1 MLRLN
6 GIKSLTDEARSNV
19 LQAAGYTTR
28 RYVKLLRLLVE
39 APFPVCSARSSRRQ
53 EGVLLQGHPRPWP
66 VAKLRTFGDPAPKV
80 QGTYAVRGVP
90 GYSLAF
96 SHIRSASILP
106 PPAAPLLGR
115 SVIKSRV
122 SGKASH
128 TAFAASAPR

>member
-1 MLRLN
+1 M
-6 GIKSLTDEARSNV
+6 V
-19 LQAAGYTTR
+19 
-28 RYVKLLRLLVE
+28 VE
-39 APFPVCSARSSRRQ
+39 APFFVSPARSSRRQ

-66 VAKLRTFGDPAPKV
+66 VAKPRTFGSPAPKV
-80 QGTYAVRGVP
+80 QGTYAVRDVP
-90 GYSLAF
+90 GFFLAF
-96 SHIRSASILP
+96 SHIRSAGILP

>member
-1 MLRLN
+1 MGLRGAVLR
-6 GIKSLTDEARSNV
+6 GNV
-19 LQAAGYTTR
+19 VPAAGYTIS
-28 RYVKLLRLLVE
+28 RYVKFSV
-39 APFPVCSARSSRRQ
+39 VSSNHRHPC
-53 EGVLLQGHPRPWP
+53 VPRPVVVGGRKEFCSRAIP
-66 VAKLRTFGDPAPKV
+66 GPGPSQNSALSGTPAPKV

-90 GYSLAF
+90 GFSLAF
-96 SHIRSASILP
+96 SHIRSAGILP